1 MSIINTALH
10 AGGALLSAGGS
21 TDAGI
26 AAMNQ
31 MAENQMKMT
40 IAQAEMEV
48 KKTAVG
54 LMQKGAEKIQ

>member
-1 MSIINTALH
+1 MSMINTALH
-10 AGGALLSAGGS
+10 AGKALFSAGSS

-26 AAMNQ
+26 AAMNK

-48 KKTAVG
+48 KKAAVG
-54 LMQKGAEKIQ
+54 LIQKGAEKIQ